1 MIVGASILSALIM
14 FFWDYLNYML
24 ADHDEMCVE
33 LFSGNTFFRKI
44 LCFLLK
50 VISMQSLPSVTYYTI
65 YFRRK
70 SQFITTQPGVMIE
83 GEPVD
88 VLNDDAASELNRSL
102 TSRIDSRGSLFSV
115 GSRQNL

>member
-1 MIVGASILSALIM
+1 MIVGGSVLSALIM

-24 ADHDEMCVE
+24 AENDEMCVE

-50 VISMQSLPSVTYYTI
+50 VISMQAVPSITYYTF

-70 SQFITTQPGVMIE
+70 SQFVTTQTENLIE

-88 VLNDDAASELNRSL
+88 VLNDDAAS
-102 TSRIDSRGSLFSV
+102 
-115 GSRQNL
+115 